1 VIEVGEQ
8 FVLLED
14 EARDIAG
21 SQLLTRPVGVEVGER
36 DALAAIDAV
45 GDKHLLIPLMT
56 DSIDEDNTSQGV
68 TLESR
73 MLRTNSGDVTYAD
86 LHCRIPS
93 LAMVFERLAEDVLER
108 LAADDSAPVSTCRK
122 VLGEW
127 RALLKAVGQNVTRET
142 VIGLVGELE
151 VLRLLAAHNP
161 AGALD
166 AWRGPTRSVHDFA
179 RNGAELEVK
188 TTTSVDGN
196 FISISNIDQLDPTAM
211 TSLHLVVIHARED
224 ISALGLDGR
233 IDELI
238 DLGVPRDA
246 LLTKAAMAGYVYGS
260 GAPIEDRYRI
270 RSVRA
275 WVVGETF
282 PGLRRAEL
290 GEDRLRGVSKVR
302 YELALDSAPKRL
314 SDLEFER
321 FAATWVGF
329 DGRG

>member
-1 VIEVGEQ
+1 MIEVGEQ

-21 SQLLTRPVGVEVGER
+21 SQLLTRPVGAKVDER
-36 DALAAIDAV
+36 DVLAAIDAV
-45 GDKHLLIPLMT
+45 GDKHLLIPLTT
-56 DSIDEDNTSQGV
+56 DSIDGDSASQGV

-73 MLRTNSGDVTYAD
+73 VLRTKSGDVTYAD

-93 LAMVFERLAEDVLER
+93 LAMVFERLAEDILER
-108 LAADDSAPVSTCRK
+108 LAADDSAPLSTCRK

-127 RALLKAVGQNVTRET
+127 RALLKAAGQNVTRET

-151 VLRLLAAHNP
+151 VLRLLAAYNP

-179 RNGAELEVK
+179 RDGAELEVK

-196 FISISNIDQLDPTAM
+196 FISISNIDQLDPAAM
-211 TSLHLVVIHARED
+211 ASLHLVVIHARED
-224 ISALGLDGR
+224 ISLLGLDGR
-233 IDELI
+233 IDELL

-246 LLTKAAMAGYVYGS
+246 LLTKVAMAGYVYGS
-260 GAPIEDRYRI
+260 GAPVEDRYRI

-275 WVVGETF
+275 WAVGDTF

-290 GEDRLRGVSKVR
+290 GEDRLRGVSKIR
-302 YELALDSAPKRL
+302 YELALDSAPRRL
-314 SDLEFER
+314 SDREFEQ
-321 FAATWVGF
+321 FTATWVGS
-329 DGRG
+329 DG